1 MSLQTPV
8 IVTGDVEYPDSD
20 GQPMSDNTLQFE
32 WIVTIEGGLEALFR
46 DRDDVFVAGD
56 LLWYPVEG
64 RPDIRCAPDALVVFG
79 RPKGYRGSYIQH
91 REAGIAPQVVFEV
104 LSPNNRIVEML
115 RKHTFYTDYGV
126 EEYYVYDPDTGDLV
140 GFLRDGE
147 KLQEIPDIQGWV
159 SPRLGVRFELD
170 GKVLRLVGPDGKLF
184 ASYLE
189 ISRQRDSLAHERD
202 SLAHER
208 DSLAHERDS
217 LAHERDL
224 NRERA
229 ERLADRLRE
238 LGVDPDTA

>member
-8 IVTGDVEYPDSD
+8 SFAREVEYPDSD

-32 WIVTIEGGLEALFR
+32 WIVTIEGGMEALFR

-115 RKHTFYTDYGV
+115 RKHTFYTEYGV

-147 KLQEIPDIQGWV
+147 KLQEIPELQGWV

-170 GKVLRLVGPDGKLF
+170 GKVLRLVGPDGKPF

-189 ISRQRDSLAHERD
+189 ISRQRDSLAQERD
-202 SLAHER
+202 SLAQER
-208 DSLAHERDS
+208 DSLAQ
-217 LAHERDL
+217 ERDL
-224 NRERA
+224 TRARA
-229 ERLADRLRE
+229 ERLAARLRE